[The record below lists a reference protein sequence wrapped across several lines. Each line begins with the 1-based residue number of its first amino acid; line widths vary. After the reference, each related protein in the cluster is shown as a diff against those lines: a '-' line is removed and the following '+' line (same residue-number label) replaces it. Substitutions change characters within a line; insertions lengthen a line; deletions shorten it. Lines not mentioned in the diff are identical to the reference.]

1 MLQFSKITSH
11 YYEALYISPQ
21 IKCRNLATIE
31 DEAGPV
37 AVAMEGNNWESDI
50 AIVWIQTDID
60 NECKWK
66 LCWVSLHQS

>member
-11 YYEALYISPQ
+11 YYEALYINLQ
-21 IKCRNLATIE
+21 IKCRNLPTIE
-31 DEAGPV
+31 DEARQV
-37 AVAMEGNNWESDI
+37 AVATEGNNWESDI

-66 LCWVSLHQS
+66 LCWVSLAQS